1 MCELITLQK
10 DNRNNQGLKRMLFN
24 ETRQFNIPMF
34 NKSIFLKK
42 RTKQIQA
49 TETNMYNTYLK
60 DNRQRVTVI
69 ILYVTVF

>member
-24 ETRQFNIPMF
+24 ETRQYNIQIF

-42 RTKQIQA
+42 RIKQIQA

-60 DNRQRVTVI
+60 DNR
-69 ILYVTVF
+69 